1 MKALIRKADESNLD
15 FICKFKSE
23 YYRHTMEGMVMDGP
37 QVSNMLIDACRLPSG
52 QSQVIM
58 AVLGDKLSL
67 EDTEKMLLRMYE
79 HDHEERSSVDKD
91 ILPVLYSQAG
101 KANHRSSGK
110 PQRNDQ
116 YQRTNPRD
124 RTGRLTT
131 CLNCKSNEH
140 WVNNCPEK
148 RSRSCWRFS
157 STYHLLKDCPEFDP
171 VGYGG
176 FGANGTV

>member
-1 MKALIRKADESNLD
+1 
-15 FICKFKSE
+15 
-23 YYRHTMEGMVMDGP
+23 
-37 QVSNMLIDACRLPSG
+37 
-52 QSQVIM
+52 
-58 AVLGDKLSL
+58 
-67 EDTEKMLLRMYE
+67 MLLRLYE
-79 HDHEERSSVDKD
+79 HDHEERRSIDKD
-91 ILPVLYSQAG
+91 ILPVLYSKAG
-101 KANHRSSGK
+101 KANHRSRGK

-148 RSRSCWRFS
+148 KSRSCWRCS
-157 STYHLLKDCPEFDP
+157 STYHLLKDCPESDP

-176 FGANGTV
+176 FGANGTVYVTAEKIDAERFEAMTQRGSSSKSGTKIQYVTEFMVGPF